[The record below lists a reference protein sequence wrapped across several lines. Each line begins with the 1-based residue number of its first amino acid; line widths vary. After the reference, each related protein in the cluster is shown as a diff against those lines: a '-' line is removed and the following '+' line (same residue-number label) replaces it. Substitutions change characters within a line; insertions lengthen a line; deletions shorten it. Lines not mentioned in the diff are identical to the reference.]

1 MSRFKPAENWT
12 FLSNH
17 GHILIH
23 LHNNPDSLVREI
35 AEEVGITERSA
46 LSILSDLEQGGYIS
60 VERVGRRNHYRVN
73 SQKSF
78 RHPIEAD
85 KPLSS
90 LLKIF
95 SSK

>member
-1 MSRFKPAENWT
+1 MSRAKPAENWT

-23 LHNNPDSLVREI
+23 LHNHPDSLVREI

-60 VERVGRRNHYRVN
+60 VERIGRRNHYRVN